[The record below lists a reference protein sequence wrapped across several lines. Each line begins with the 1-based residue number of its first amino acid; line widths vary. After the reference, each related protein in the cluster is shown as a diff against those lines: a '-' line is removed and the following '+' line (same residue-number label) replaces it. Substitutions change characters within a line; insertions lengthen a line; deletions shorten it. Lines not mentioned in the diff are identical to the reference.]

1 MVLKTTAKDLREL
14 NAKLRAQGEDFEYM
28 FMGYMP
34 TGKVGGSGKT
44 RHYMAKIVKGKN
56 EGATYGSYVE
66 IDFGCDEDDFD
77 DLSDPKFFPQSMENA
92 LKRRFFGEVF

>member
-1 MVLKTTAKDLREL
+1 MVFKTTAKTLCEL
-14 NAKLRAQGEDFEYM
+14 NSRLKSRDLDFKYI

-34 TGKVGGSGKT
+34 TGKVGGYGNT
-44 RHYMAKIVKGKN
+44 RHYMVKITKGKN

-77 DLSDPKFFPQSMENA
+77 DLSDPKFFPQSTEDSI
-92 LKRRFFGEVF
+92 KRKFPGMI